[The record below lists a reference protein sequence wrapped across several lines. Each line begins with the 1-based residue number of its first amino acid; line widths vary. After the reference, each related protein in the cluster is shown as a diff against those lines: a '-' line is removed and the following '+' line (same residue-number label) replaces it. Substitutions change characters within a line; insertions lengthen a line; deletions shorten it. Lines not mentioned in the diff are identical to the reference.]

1 MKNSLNRIALALA
14 LCATVV
20 GGVASA
26 KVKDRMVSFGQDF
39 MVGSTAVKKGTYRVV
54 FDDRTNELTI
64 LNKQKT
70 TIAKTSAHLEKRK
83 NKSLG
88 LDIGMIERGNNHM
101 LMSVAFPG
109 DGHGQTIIVNEAGR
123 ESAST
128 K

>member
-1 MKNSLNRIALALA
+1 MKNRLNRIALALV
-14 LCATVV
+14 LCATVA
-20 GGVASA
+20 GGIASA

-64 LNKQKT
+64 QDKQKT

-83 NKSLG
+83 NKSPG
-88 LDIGMIERGNNHM
+88 LDIGMAERGDNHV
-101 LMSVAFPG
+101 LTSVAFPG
-109 DGHGQTIIVNEAGR
+109 DGQTIIVNEAGSQ
-123 ESAST
+123 SAST